1 MIEDHGLE
9 EWGRCKAED
18 EFIDGMSRSNR
29 ESKVG
34 LKSTQLVGQWP
45 PFHALLFGS
54 LRAGSGVTKAD

>member
-9 EWGRCKAED
+9 EWGQFKVED

-34 LKSTQLVGQWP
+34 LNSSYNNAFTL
-45 PFHALLFGS
+45 
-54 LRAGSGVTKAD
+54 

>member
-9 EWGRCKAED
+9 EWGQCKAED

-34 LKSTQLVGQWP
+34 LKSTQLVDQW
-45 PFHALLFGS
+45 
-54 LRAGSGVTKAD
+54 